1 MTPCFRRG
9 FHEPNT
15 KERANARSFV
25 ISGKIL
31 AAGWEDVGQFF
42 GLHKV
47 ALDIF
52 VC

>member
-1 MTPCFRRG
+1 MDPYFRQG
-9 FHEPNT
+9 FHEPDT
-15 KERANARSFV
+15 KERALARSFV
-25 ISGKIL
+25 ISGKIF